1 MTASCVCAADLGDM
15 NNMTHIVDENCDD
28 VKLISQSQVNEE
40 KLLQNVNI
48 GTFEDLNDDLGNL
61 TDESFYYFDKDYA
74 FDEKTDSANAIIN
87 ITCDNVVI
95 YGKHHTIDARG
106 SDLAKFIV
114 TGNYVRIYDLKFV
127 NFKAAISDETSNIVW
142 NGNKGLINSCDF
154 YNNAAVNGGA
164 ICWNGNEGRIEYS
177 LFDNS
182 SASNLGGAL
191 YVTGENIKIISTTF
205 NKFTSQLYNEAIY
218 FSNKS
223 GQILRI
229 DDCIF
234 LNTDITDKVTR
245 VLWDEGCTVLY
256 NGVDMS
262 YATIEGLCRDIE
274 NLKPG
279 DYYNIEG
286 DYVITNPTGDLARN
300 RIINIKTDNV
310 VIDGNGH
317 IIDCGGVKEFFG
329 LFNITG
335 NNVTITNLR
344 IIHSRAYDSDYIR
357 SGKNIYGNNYNHLT
371 SPIEW
376 HGNNGIISNCQ
387 FYDNV
392 GDNGGSIYWTG
403 SNGKIENSTFDDNAA
418 KFGGSIY
425 VSGNDNLIK
434 DCTFN
439 NSYSSNHY
447 EAIYFKNIDNPKLT
461 INNCLFESGIMSAN
475 SVIAE
480 NGCEVIFEGTNP
492 KNVFPPMSFREL
504 IEELEQLKDG
514 AVYNFD
520 RDCYF
525 YKFDGDLTINAN
537 NITINGNGYRI
548 FGEDSLT
555 CLFNIFGNNVQVND
569 LTFDFN
575 SQNNQCPSFMTLT
588 GENVSLSN
596 CVFIG
601 NEAKIGGTVNWYVNN
616 GIIDN
621 CLFINNSARAIY
633 MDGTN
638 NIISNTSFINTV
650 FTIKNNEVI
659 YYVNRNGGT
668 EKGLLTIN
676 SCSFESDRGV
686 KIWID
691 DDSDV
696 MIDGKLVPVTF
707 DQLCDEISNLNE
719 NEVYNIY
726 RDYYAPSKSIV
737 IKNDNITIN
746 ANGNS
751 IIVLDDEL
759 NESVIRVEGNGIK
772 INKLTINANSNL
784 RNGSL
789 IDWTG
794 DYGVLSDSTLKG
806 NTAEF
811 GGAINWSGNNGT
823 IDASNFI
830 NNSAIYAGGAIFI
843 DGANN
848 TISNCNFTNSC
859 SKIADEAI
867 FIGKSRKHLSLL
879 NLLFFGS
886 HNIIDAFVTDINI
899 DYLTTYQHEEI
910 VADELINLY
919 PLIYVSLMKGGVNNY
934 RDDITYYGS
943 YNNQTGE
950 FVFCIV
956 KEFPQLSVSYSKE
969 FIFKNL
975 FELSVQG
982 IFDSLS
988 ARTFENMFK
997 ITKTEYVSSASDY
1010 VELINKNHYEEE
1022 EYLEALEIYY
1032 KDLPTSKAVAD
1043 YDYCMDI
1050 LNVVFTQALTIDCD
1064 KAWELS
1070 SSAFDNINIDG
1081 KGSVI
1086 KGSFKDREEDKW
1098 AIVSGKETFS
1108 AFNITVEGFNTAV
1121 ENMGGVCIF
1130 DHVTF
1135 NENKMDYY
1143 FERDWGAAILNTGFV
1158 ICTNCA
1164 FINNYAKNGG
1174 AIFTQGLLSVE
1185 NCTFSGNVA
1194 YGEGNDI
1201 CVGDDGQ
1208 VLFNGVNV
1216 TGNGQVGEVHFAES
1230 MSAAS
1235 STVIAVVAPIVATVA
1250 GFIAGAITC
1259 NPLAG
1264 LAVGALVGGAIG
1276 ASSAAW
1282 INGETFDVNHDRLAT
1297 TLSLTITSAF
1307 SGGVGGFYGGTLV
1320 KSFTFWMDSFIED
1333 DLIDSFSS
1341 TVRVIIY
1348 DEIQVN
1354 DIHVWIPGAAI
1365 IGGAVSGISYYF
1377 TKD

>member
-1 MTASCVCAADLGDM
+1 MV
-15 NNMTHIVDENCDD
+15 
-28 VKLISQSQVNEE
+28 Q
-40 KLLQNVNI
+40 
-48 GTFEDLNDDLGNL
+48 GN
-61 TDESFYYFDKDYA
+61 
-74 FDEKTDSANAIIN
+74 
-87 ITCDNVVI
+87 
-95 YGKHHTIDARG
+95 HHTIDARG
-106 SDLAKFIV
+106 SELAKFIV
-114 TGNYVRIYDLKFV
+114 TGKNVIIYDLKFV
-127 NFKAAISDETSNIVW
+127 NFKAANNAETSNIVW
-142 NGNKGLINSCDF
+142 NGNNGIINSCDF
-154 YNNAAVNGGA
+154 YNNTAANGGA
-164 ICWNGNEGRIEYS
+164 ISWNGNGGHIKYC
-177 LFDNS
+177 LFENN
-182 SASNLGGAL
+182 SASKLGGAL
-191 YVTGENIKIISTTF
+191 YITGENVEIISTTF

-229 DDCIF
+229 DDCYF
-234 LNTDITDKVTR
+234 TNTGITDKVTR

-262 YATIEGLCRDIE
+262 YATIEGLYRDIE

-279 DYYNIEG
+279 DYYNIER
-286 DYVITNPTGDLARN
+286 DYVITNPTGDLAKD
-300 RIINIKTDNV
+300 RIINIKTDNI

-344 IIHSRAYDSDYIR
+344 ITNSRAYDSDYIR
-357 SGKNIYGNNYNHLT
+357 SNKNVYGNNYNHLT

-392 GDNGGSIYWTG
+392 GDNGGLIYWTG

-439 NSYSSNHY
+439 NSYATNHY
-447 EAIYFKNIDNPKLT
+447 EAIYFKNINNPKLT

-480 NGCEVIFEGTNP
+480 NGCEVIFEGDKP
-492 KNVFPPMSFREL
+492 KNVFSPMSFKDL
-504 IEELEQLKDG
+504 IKELEQLKDG
-514 AVYNFD
+514 DIYNFD

-525 YKFDGDLTINAN
+525 DKFDGDLTINAN
-537 NITINGNGYRI
+537 NIIINGNGYKI
-548 FGEDSLT
+548 FGRDSLT
-555 CLFNIFGNNVQVND
+555 CLLNIFGNNVQIND
-569 LTFDFN
+569 LTFDFDSSN
-575 SQNNQCPSFMTLT
+575 IECPSFMTLT

-601 NEAKIGGTVNWYVNN
+601 NEAQIGGTVNWYVNN

-621 CLFINNSARAIY
+621 CLFINNAARAIY

-638 NIISNTSFINTV
+638 NIIANTSFINTF
-650 FTIKNNEVI
+650 FTLNNNEII

-668 EKGLLTIN
+668 ENGALTIN
-676 SCSFESDRGV
+676 NCSFESDMGV

-696 MIDGKLVPVTF
+696 IIDGKSVPVTF
-707 DQLCDEISNLNE
+707 DQLYDEISNLNE
-719 NEVYNIY
+719 NEVYDIY
-726 RDYYAPSKSIV
+726 RDYYTPSKSIV

-746 ANGNS
+746 ANGHS
-751 IIVLDDEL
+751 IIALDDEL

-789 IDWTG
+789 IDWAG
-794 DYGVLSDSTLKG
+794 DCGVLSDSTLKG

-811 GGAINWSGNNGT
+811 GGAINWSGNNGI
-823 IDASNFI
+823 IDASIFI

-848 TISNCNFTNSC
+848 TFSNCNFVC
-859 SKIADEAI
+859 SGSKMADEAI
-867 FIGKSRKHLSLL
+867 FIGKTRKHLSLL
-879 NLLFFGS
+879 NVLFIGS
-886 HNIIDAFVTDINI
+886 HNIIDAFASNVNI

-910 VADELINLY
+910 IADESINLY
-919 PLIYVSLMKGGVNNY
+919 PLVYASIMKGGVNNY
-934 RDDITYYGS
+934 NDDISYYGS

-950 FVFCIV
+950 FVLCIV
-956 KEFPQLSVSYSKE
+956 KEFPQLSVSYTKE

-975 FELSVQG
+975 FEPTVQDV
-982 IFDSLS
+982 FDSLS

-1010 VELINKNHYEEE
+1010 IEVINKNHYEEE
-1022 EYLEALEIYY
+1022 EYLEALEIFY
-1032 KDLPTSKAVAD
+1032 KDLPTSKAVAVD
-1043 YDYCMDI
+1043 DYCMDI

-1064 KAWELS
+1064 KAWDF

-1081 KGSVI
+1081 NESVI
-1086 KGSFKDREEDKW
+1086 KGSFEDRQEDKW
-1098 AIVSGKETFS
+1098 AIVSQGETFS
-1108 AFNITVEGFNTAV
+1108 ACNIQIEGFNTAV

-1130 DHVTF
+1130 DHVNF

-1143 FERDWGAAILNTGFV
+1143 VDRDWGAAILNAGLM
-1158 ICTNCA
+1158 ICTNCV
-1164 FINNYAKNGG
+1164 FTNNYAKNGG

-1194 YGEGNDI
+1194 YGQGNDI

-1216 TGNGQVGEVHFAES
+1216 TGNDQVGWVHFAES
-1230 MSAAS
+1230 MSIAAS
-1235 STVIAVVAPIVATVA
+1235 TAITVFTPILATVA
-1250 GFIAGAITC
+1250 GFIAGAVTA
-1259 NPLAG
+1259 NPMVG
-1264 LAVGALVGGAIG
+1264 IAVGALVGGAIG
-1276 ASSAAW
+1276 AASSVW
-1282 INGETFDVNHDRLAT
+1282 INEQTFDVSHDRLAT
-1297 TLSLTITSAF
+1297 TLTLTIISTIA
-1307 SGGVGGFYGGTLV
+1307 GGYAGGFG
-1320 KSFTFWMDSFIED
+1320 
-1333 DLIDSFSS
+1333 
-1341 TVRVIIY
+1341 
-1348 DEIQVN
+1348 
-1354 DIHVWIPGAAI
+1354 
-1365 IGGAVSGISYYF
+1365 GGAVWHFNSWMHSYAYERALEECTLESVMLTILKSEGILWAVECSAALDIIPTSLVSGISYYF
-1377 TKD
+1377 TND